1 MFELIKTQ
9 DWDALQAHLT
19 VFALVI
25 FLAWTGMVVACLA
38 DLISGVDAA
47 KTIGEKLHSHGLR
60 ETVKKVKDY
69 TGVMFPFLFIDII
82 GSLFSWYMLPYVE
95 LVIAVGAILI
105 EGFSVIENKRRKH
118 SHAALIPELA
128 KEIINCTR
136 QKDAE
141 ALVEAIKKLSEKENL

>member
-38 DLISGVDAA
+38 DLISGVDTA

-82 GSLFSWYMLPYVE
+82 GSLFSWYKLPYVE

>member
-25 FLAWTGMVVACLA
+25 FLAWTGMVVAFLA

-128 KEIINCTR
+128 EEIINCTR

>member
-9 DWDALQAHLT
+9 NWDALQAHLT

>member
-38 DLISGVDAA
+38 DLVSGVDAA

-95 LVIAVGAILI
+95 LIIAVGAILI

>member
-38 DLISGVDAA
+38 DLVSGVDAA

>member
-25 FLAWTGMVVACLA
+25 FLAWTGVVVACLA

-95 LVIAVGAILI
+95 LIIAVGAILI